1 MFHRL
6 SGVLFVFVLL
16 FITPSALTAADNNS
30 VLAQIQKRGQ
40 LILGTSGNMPP
51 MTRQLDSGSVVGFDI
66 DLAQVM
72 AQAMGVKLVI
82 KVLPFKELIPALE
95 SNKVDVVLSNMT
107 VNPSRNMQV
116 AFVGPYLTSGKC
128 VVTKKATLANAKK
141 ATEID
146 AKKPKVVVLE
156 GSTSEAF
163 AKIMMKNSTVIAVK
177 DNKAGAKM
185 VADNKADALLSDM
198 VICQAIVNSH
208 PEAGFIAINSSLTYE
223 PIGIA
228 LSGNDALFINWT
240 DNFLKRLD
248 ATGFLQA
255 LGKKWLA
262 NP

>member
-1 MFHRL
+1 MFQRL
-6 SGVLFVFVLL
+6 SGVLFAFMLL
-16 FITPSALTAADNNS
+16 FSAHSALIAADS
-30 VLAQIQKRGQ
+30 SSILSHIEKKGQ
-40 LILGTSGNMPP
+40 LVLGTSGNMPP
-51 MTRQLDSGSVVGFDI
+51 MTRQLKNGTVVGFDI
-66 DLAQVM
+66 DLAEMM

-82 KVLPFKELIPALE
+82 KVMPFNELLPALE

-107 VNPSRNMQV
+107 INPSRNMHV

-128 VVTKKATLANAKK
+128 VVTKEATIANAKK

-146 AKKPKVVVLE
+146 AKKPKVVVLK
-156 GSTSEAF
+156 GSTSETF
-163 AKIMMKNSTVIAVK
+163 AKVMMKKSTIISVENEEI
-177 DNKAGAKM
+177 GAKM
-185 VADNKADALLSDM
+185 VADDKADALLSDM
-198 VICQAIVNSH
+198 VICQAIVSSH
-208 PEAGFIAINSSLTYE
+208 PEAGFIAMNSSLTYE

-248 ATGFLQA
+248 QTGFLQV

>member
-1 MFHRL
+1 MFQRFY
-6 SGVLFVFVLL
+6 GVLFVFLLL
-16 FITPSALTAADNNS
+16 FSAQAALTAADNSS
-30 VLAQIQKRGQ
+30 VLSQIQKSGQ
-40 LILGTSGNMPP
+40 LVLGTSGNMPP
-51 MTRQLDSGSVVGFDI
+51 MTRQLQNGTVVGFDI
-66 DLAQVM
+66 DLAQMM